1 MSLDVTAILNRIY
14 EKLLSLSKEID
25 CAIACISGGATV
37 DIYIFISVLVMVTV
51 LKAVYVVMVV
61 PRFDDV

>member
-25 CAIACISGGATV
+25 CAIACISGGV
-37 DIYIFISVLVMVTV
+37 DSTTSAVVAMSTKITIHIYDHPPQQVMQHSH
-51 LKAVYVVMVV
+51 
-61 PRFDDV
+61 